1 MSIASG
7 YVESITG
14 SLSRRSIDL
23 SQPRGSRQQPQQRC
37 HAFATD
43 MEPVCIDL
51 LGHRSLG
58 GTLSRGRS
66 SRHHRADHEARANH
80 IESLERGPW
89 PRRRPQESLST
100 WCLSSWA
107 KNAKRAKSAWHTR
120 QRELVATACG
130 SKPLATARHSPP
142 RVEDC
147 TTCSPPNPDCASAG
161 GFRTEVAD
169 GWARASPPYLY
180 IRTCVAIHIGSDDRC
195 YVG

>member
-1 MSIASG
+1 M
-7 YVESITG
+7 Y
-14 SLSRRSIDL
+14 
-23 SQPRGSRQQPQQRC
+23 RGS
-37 HAFATD
+37 T
-43 MEPVCIDL
+43 
-51 LGHRSLG
+51 
-58 GTLSRGRS
+58 S
-66 SRHHRADHEARANH
+66 SDPRPTTSARLVSH
-80 IESLERGPW
+80 
-89 PRRRPQESLST
+89 ST

-107 KNAKRAKSAWHTR
+107 KNAKRAKSAWHAR

-195 YVG
+195 YVGQRLTQAARQ